1 MQKNYLK
8 YLESASKKFAGE
20 KNLFDIVLFGSAIK
34 DKENPSDIDI
44 AIVFINE
51 KLDNRLNIAQ
61 EFKKIIKSQ
70 VDKIHITA
78 INIVDLFKK
87 SMLARQGIIAE
98 GYSLVD
104 NAPFANKLGFYGYVI
119 FTYNLKNL
127 DHNKKTR
134 FTYAL
139 IGRENKEGIIKLTGA
154 RVLGKGAIAVPSEK
168 SNLFLNFLERWNINF
183 TERKAIIEI

>member
-154 RVLGKGAIAVPSEK
+154 
-168 SNLFLNFLERWNINF
+168 
-183 TERKAIIEI
+183 

>member
-1 MQKNYLK
+1 MRKKGWKINK
-8 YLESASKKFAGE
+8 IAEAFGVRREAVSRWMSKASKYG
-20 KNLFDIVLFGSAIK
+20 KNSL
-34 DKENPSDIDI
+34 
-44 AIVFINE
+44 
-51 KLDNRLNIAQ
+51 
-61 EFKKIIKSQ
+61 
-70 VDKIHITA
+70 
-78 INIVDLFKK
+78 K

-154 RVLGKGAIAVPSEK
+154 RVLGKGAVAVPSEK
-168 SNLFLNFLERWNINF
+168 SILFLNFLERWNINF
-183 TERKAIIEI
+183 IERKALIEI